1 MERKAQPRRLQVA
14 ALLVTLMREIPAA
27 LFPLV
32 VLTLAPLA
40 APSVLGLAE
49 GTNDLLG
56 GFARMGG
63 VTLARQPRRRRP
75 IMVLLPLVAGAISAS
90 LGAVNAAWQAA
101 TLRVAATAVHE
112 IRDPSQDAL
121 IRDAGSANRPAAGGA
136 RR

>member
-1 MERKAQPRRLQVA
+1 MERKAQPRRLQVT
-14 ALLVTLMREIPAA
+14 ALLVNLMREIPAA

-63 VTLARQPRRRRP
+63 VTLARQPRRREAPRP
-75 IMVLLPLVAGAISAS
+75 PSLPRRA
-90 LGAVNAAWQAA
+90 
-101 TLRVAATAVHE
+101 
-112 IRDPSQDAL
+112 
-121 IRDAGSANRPAAGGA
+121 RP
-136 RR
+136 RRPR